1 MQCLFRLSK
10 CSHTKILL
18 SSWEKCIKLI
28 RLKSSWKLILDW
40 VIIMRLLNEYSKL
53 GHGGE

>member
-10 CSHTKILL
+10 CSHTKIWL